1 MLEQVEIPAA
11 RQRLDEYPHQLSGG
25 MRQRVMIAIALA
37 CDPLLLIA
45 DEPTTALDVTIQ
57 AQILALLDKLR
68 RDIGTAVL
76 FITHNLGVV
85 AEIADR
91 VVVMYAGRV
100 VEEGDVRSLFK
111 APRHPYTRG
120 LLACLPRR
128 ALATTA
134 PGPGRRLSAIAG
146 QVASP
151 LDPLPGCAFAPRC
164 ALALPECSAAM
175 PPLADIGANRL
186 LALPALERAVTEPML
201 RVRGLKKYFGR
212 HDRPVRAVDDV
223 SFDIAPGEVLGLVG
237 ESGSGK
243 STIGRTLLKLIEPSA
258 GSILFEGVDLATL
271 SARAM
276 QPYRRRLQII
286 FQDPYAS
293 LNPRRR
299 VGDTLA
305 EALATH
311 GLHPGAARA
320 KRIAELLA
328 LVGLAPEHASRYPHE
343 FSGGQRQRIGIARA
357 LAVEPRFIVADEPV
371 SALDVSI
378 QAQVINLLSDLRER
392 FGLTMLFISHD
403 LDVVEYLCDRI
414 VVLYL
419 GKVMEVAA
427 AGDLYRSPL
436 HPYTEALLEASP
448 RPDPEARRARRLLQ
462 GDIPSPVDPPS
473 GCVFHTRCPYAVAA
487 CAATVPPL
495 REVAPGR
502 FKACLRDDISSLGGA
517 TT

>member
-1 MLEQVEIPAA
+1 V
-11 RQRLDEYPHQLSGG
+11 S
-25 MRQRVMIAIALA
+25 
-37 CDPLLLIA
+37 
-45 DEPTTALDVTIQ
+45 
-57 AQILALLDKLR
+57 
-68 RDIGTAVL
+68 
-76 FITHNLGVV
+76 
-85 AEIADR
+85 
-91 VVVMYAGRV
+91 
-100 VEEGDVRSLFK
+100 
-111 APRHPYTRG
+111 
-120 LLACLPRR
+120 
-128 ALATTA
+128 
-134 PGPGRRLSAIAG
+134 
-146 QVASP
+146 
-151 LDPLPGCAFAPRC
+151 
-164 ALALPECSAAM
+164 
-175 PPLADIGANRL
+175 
-186 LALPALERAVTEPML
+186 EPML
-201 RVRGLKKYFGR
+201 RVQGLKKYFGR
-212 HDRPVRAVDDV
+212 NDRPVRAVDDV
-223 SFDIAPGEVLGLVG
+223 SFDIAAGEVLGLVG

-243 STIGRTLLKLIEPSA
+243 STIGRALLKLVEPSA
-258 GSILFEGVDLATL
+258 GSIRFEGVDLVPL

-276 QPYRRRLQII
+276 RPYRRRLQII

-311 GLHPGAARA
+311 GLHPGPARA
-320 KRIAELLA
+320 PRIAELLA

-419 GKVMEVAA
+419 GKVMEVAG
-427 AGDLYRSPL
+427 AGALYRSPQ

-473 GCVFHTRCPYAVAA
+473 GCVFRTRCPYAVEA
-487 CAATVPPL
+487 CAETVPPL

-502 FKACLRDDISSLGGA
+502 FKACLRDDILSLGGA
-517 TT
+517 TP